1 MDLIEA
7 ELANAFGHGKVK
19 FKRLRKEPGS
29 SSHYRSIAKLVIAK
43 VPETMV
49 KITGFSGG
57 KDHISA
63 HIKYISKKSETPL
76 ENDRGETFSTKNEIE
91 DYIEDWVKDINSF
104 KRYKKSRDVMH
115 LMLSMPK
122 GTDPVAVHE
131 AARDFASTQF
141 GYNHEYLFAL
151 HTDRPHPHVHLAV
164 KMQGYDATRLN
175 PRKADIQE
183 WREQFALELRN
194 RGVSAVA
201 TPRKSRGVV
210 KKSEKTAVYRLNRI
224 DKTHKKRIAKVTA
237 LQVREM
243 AKEIILEKNGGI
255 INPRPWEEKIKK
267 SHDEIKI
274 SYNKAIKML
283 LKSSVSGD
291 KKLAVDLK
299 RHLETMPKEIITNN
313 HEIKQKLYNKVINL
327 NSKAEVETNNL
338 SKNKDKER

>member
-1 MDLIEA
+1 MSLIET
-7 ELANAFGHGKVK
+7 ELANVFGHGKVK
-19 FKRLRKEPGS
+19 FKRLRKEHGGS
-29 SSHYRSIAKLVIAK
+29 SYYRSIAKLVVAR

-76 ENDRGETFSTKNEIE
+76 ENDRGETFNTKNEIE

-122 GTDPVAVHE
+122 GTDPILVHE
-131 AARDFASTQF
+131 AARDFARNQF

-164 KMQGYDATRLN
+164 KMKGYDATKLN

-201 TPRKSRGVV
+201 TKRKSRGVV
-210 KKSEKTAVYRLNRI
+210 KKSEKPAVYRLNRI
-224 DKTHKKRIAKVTA
+224 DKTHKKRVAKVTA
-237 LQVREM
+237 LQVKEM

-255 INPRPWEEKIKK
+255 INARPWEEKIRK
-267 SHDEIKI
+267 SHDEVKK
-274 SYNKAIKML
+274 SYYKVIKML
-283 LKSSVSGD
+283 LKSKALED
-291 KKLAVDLK
+291 KKLAVNLK
-299 RHLETMPKEIITNN
+299 KFVEAMPKKIITNN
-313 HEIKQKLYNKVINL
+313 HEIKQKLYSDVISL
-327 NSKAEVETNNL
+327 KAEKEIKKKP
-338 SKNKDKER
+338 SIKKDKER